1 MTTEGAPLAPMQPS
15 TVASLCCREREKKKE
30 PGSGTSRLPLSRPNL
45 RQQGIE
51 PRRAMAKEMHSLPRL
66 LSLGTLWD
74 PSSWVVLSYSQ
85 EGTRVQFFKTESMT
99 CIREGDGALR
109 MPPAHSSSAGGSAT
123 QVSINQEAEHTARH
137 GVCALGPSR
146 KQSL

>member
-1 MTTEGAPLAPMQPS
+1 MRPS

-30 PGSGTSRLPLSRPNL
+30 PGSGTSRLPRPNL

-51 PRRAMAKEMHSLPRL
+51 TRTAMAKEMHSLPYL

-74 PSSWVVLSYSQ
+74 PSSWVVLSNSQ

-109 MPPAHSSSAGGSAT
+109 MPPAHSSSAGGSAA

-137 GVCALGPSR
+137 GVCALGPSC